1 MNNQTIGKLR
11 IETLLQE
18 LQPFFFIK
26 CAKEGHPSGLLSI
39 LHQVPTDDHLKV

>member
-18 LQPFFFIK
+18 LQPFFFY
-26 CAKEGHPSGLLSI
+26 
-39 LHQVPTDDHLKV
+39 QVRQGRPPKWPAVYSSSSTN